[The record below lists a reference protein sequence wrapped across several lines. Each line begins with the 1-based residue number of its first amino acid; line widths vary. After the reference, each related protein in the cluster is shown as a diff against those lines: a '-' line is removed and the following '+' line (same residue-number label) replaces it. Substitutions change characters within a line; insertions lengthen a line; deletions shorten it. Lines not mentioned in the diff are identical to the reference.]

1 MSGRVAGHGRYRTG
15 ARRRWLAVAP
25 GLLLA
30 AAGCMQAPPSPSIG
44 VAGDPERGRTLLRSH
59 GCGTCHVVPGVRG
72 ANGRVGPPLG
82 RIARRAY
89 LGGVLPNSPDN
100 MARWIRSPQA
110 VDPLT
115 AMPDMG
121 IDAADAAD
129 ITAYLYRLE

>member
-1 MSGRVAGHGRYRTG
+1 MSGPGRKRRVVG
-15 ARRRWLAVAP
+15 WIAVVP

-30 AAGCMQAPPSPSIG
+30 AAGCTPAPSPPAAAI
-44 VAGDPERGRTLLRSH
+44 AGDPERGRALLRSY

-72 ANGRVGPPLG
+72 ANGRVGPPLE

-89 LGGVLPNSPDN
+89 LGGVLPNSPEN
-100 MARWIRSPQA
+100 MVRWIRAPQA

-121 IDAADAAD
+121 IGETAATD